1 MYSESARERVL
12 RCAVTVFKTLE
23 FKNILLPE
31 SAEVYI
37 MPLDYDDACLYYF
50 VDHASRALFW
60 LEEIEVAD
68 LGLVEVI
75 SESHLGTPPNV
86 GESPEIVY

>member
-1 MYSESARERVL
+1 MYSESAREHVL
-12 RCAVTVFKTLE
+12 RCAATIVKILE
-23 FKNILLPE
+23 SKNMLLPD

-60 LEEIEVAD
+60 LDDIEVAD
-68 LGLVEVI
+68 LGLGDVV
-75 SESHLGTPPNV
+75 SESHLGTSPNV
-86 GESPEIVY
+86 GESSAIVY